1 MESSPLQVAAGGL
14 PVGSRS
20 DTGPTWDQSANGSEL
35 AQLRRAA
42 VCLLPSPGLALQ
54 QQRREDANLMLLTLL
69 TATTSTTFFASA
81 VIAAR
86 HAKAGLSGYV
96 LAIII
101 GLLLAICNAWTLYKV
116 GGHSC

>member
-86 HAKAGLSGYV
+86 HAKAGLSGRSEERRV
-96 LAIII
+96 GKESRWW
-101 GLLLAICNAWTLYKV
+101 GLEEPCKEKV
-116 GGHSC
+116 